1 LEHLRMVGSVSPREY
16 VAALG
21 VERRTAV
28 RDLCGLAERGVVVA
42 QGTTT
47 DRRYVL
53 PPEGR

>member
-1 LEHLRMVGSVSPREY
+1 

-28 RDLCGLAERGVVVA
+28 RDLRALEARGLVA
-42 QGTTT
+42 SLGATT

-53 PPEGR
+53 RRTDP